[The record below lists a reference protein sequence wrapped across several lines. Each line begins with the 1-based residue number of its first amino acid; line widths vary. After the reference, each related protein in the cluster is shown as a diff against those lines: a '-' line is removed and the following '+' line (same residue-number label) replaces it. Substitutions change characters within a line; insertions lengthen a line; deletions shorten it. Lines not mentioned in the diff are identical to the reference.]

1 MTRLHLTVLMTR
13 NETRRLWKWI
23 SKF

>member
-1 MTRLHLTVLMTR
+1 MPPLHLAALTTR
-13 NETRRLWKWI
+13 NETRRLWKQL